1 MRVDDYNKAG
11 FSERIGVL
19 IHRHSQAACTRPAQ
33 GHISLTY
40 SVDVGRAHEVLPFVE
55 ELLTIDD
62 YWSGCVEEVSF
73 LQG

>member
-1 MRVDDYNKAG
+1 MHELMV
-11 FSERIGVL
+11 SV
-19 IHRHSQAACTRPAQ
+19 AACTRPAQ

-62 YWSGCVEEVSF
+62 C
-73 LQG
+73 